1 MGEKMKVIA
10 INGSPRKT
18 GNTAA
23 LLNRA
28 LEGSASRGA
37 ATGMVNL
44 YDLDFKGCVSCFA
57 CKRIGGKSYGRCAR
71 RDGLTPVLEKI
82 AAADALIF
90 GSPIYFGGISGE
102 MHSFLERLIFP
113 YLAYD
118 EKHTMSFPKKIR
130 TGWIYT
136 MNIPAKWLR
145 LSGYRQMFTHFKNL
159 MIRAFGAS
167 ETLVVTDTWQF
178 DDYSKYVS
186 SMFDAG
192 KKAKRR
198 RDVFPRDC
206 AKAFAMGV
214 RMATPPAGKQPGR

>member
-1 MGEKMKVIA
+1 MKVMA
-10 INGSPRKT
+10 INGSSRKT
-18 GNTAA
+18 GNTAM

-28 LEGSASRGA
+28 LEGAASKGA
-37 ATGMVNL
+37 ETEMINL

-57 CKRIGGKSYGRCAR
+57 CKRIGGKSYGKCAR

-102 MHSFLERLIFP
+102 MHSFLERLVFP

-136 MNIPAKWLR
+136 MNVPAKWLG
-145 LSGYRQMFTHFKNL
+145 LSGYKQLFKQYQNL
-159 MIRAFGAS
+159 MTRAFGAS

-186 SMFDAG
+186 SMFDVE

-198 RDVFPRDC
+198 REVFPKDC
-206 AKAFAMGV
+206 EKAFAMGA
-214 RMATPPAGKQPGR
+214 RMATPLAGRS

>member
-1 MGEKMKVIA
+1 MKVMA

-18 GNTAA
+18 GNTAT

-28 LEGSASRGA
+28 LEGAASKGA
-37 ATGMVNL
+37 ETERVDL

-57 CKRIGGKSYGRCAR
+57 CKRIGGKSYGKCAR

-102 MHSFLERLIFP
+102 MHSFLERLVFP

-136 MNIPAKWLR
+136 MNVPAKWLG
-145 LSGYRQMFTHFKNL
+145 LSGYKQLFKQYQNL
-159 MIRAFGAS
+159 MTRAFGAS

-178 DDYSKYVS
+178 DDYAKYVS
-186 SMFDAG
+186 SMFDVE

-198 RDVFPRDC
+198 REVFPKDC
-206 AKAFAMGV
+206 EKAFAMGAS
-214 RMATPPAGKQPGR
+214 MATPLAGRS